1 MSVNGSARWRLVNVR
16 TTEHQRNLR
25 LERASHTATVVGS
38 SVLIVGGRRGSNQF
52 FADLLKFDTTSH
64 TWTVVCPAIPNG
76 FRARANHTAT
86 LVGGRQLWV
95 VSGSDKENVLDDVHV
110 LDVASMTWS
119 KPQIRGDA
127 ALLKRTAHSA
137 DLHPTDPSTILLF
150 GGYGHTSDA
159 VDATFRNDLVLL
171 RTASRTVER
180 LVTIVGPLPG
190 VVGAAGGGLVGVAP
204 PLPRA
209 YHSCTSLGGRLY
221 VYGGRTDAAVLEERQ
236 QLAVFD
242 AVAGAWVDPGHV
254 EGPMPLGRSS
264 HRAVA
269 LGNRLL
275 IHGGAAAG
283 DQADRLGD
291 VLTLLVDPKTGAL
304 AWSRMDEP
312 PPPATGSAAAA
323 KPHGRSAHTI
333 SLVGNHQLFVIAGYV
348 GSATGHSRY
357 TSDVYLLQLGTPAVE
372 PMPAMT
378 LPARAQAAQGLPQNA
393 PPGKRTPSPPGRRTV
408 QAAQPQPAAHPA
420 KKGQQ
425 QPSAAEGVT
434 VPAVRG
440 PPSPPRAASAMG
452 DTGQSA
458 GSRRTHAPPSPDGG
472 RSASPNAPSAVSR
485 LGTVAAGTAPPAA
498 QPPAITGR
506 EGMAAAGGVGVA
518 AAGGGGTGAYG
529 SAQREDMIDLTAD
542 QAPAAAEAASGK
554 SPARTPRRRG
564 LKADAAAG
572 PTMEGQWL
580 GGGRR
585 GRSGPSEAAVGQVQD
600 EEAGAGARPA
610 KRQATDE
617 AGAAAGGGRTVA
629 PSVAAA
635 APAAARAHR
644 QQQPAGAPL
653 QRASSA
659 SGAAVTGLR
668 QPEQSLPHP
677 LQQAQPHA
685 HQHPHPLGHSHG
697 ARHGSAPPGIGGAG
711 GGGAAAAGGGMHVTA
726 AASAR
731 VSQQQPGGA
740 GAGAAPAV
748 GLTWQTQTELCGLPP
763 GSGPDTAT
771 IAAAATAAATAAVAA
786 TTAAAAA
793 GGQQPQAPVGGS
805 APAAY
810 LHRPPS
816 PSHQPQVQ
824 AYPPPP
830 PHTVAHLGSNS
841 QNDLLNG
848 LLQQL
853 QRAQEENAELRRQ
866 LQDSA
871 TLTADL
877 ALARRNADAAL
888 ADRRANEQELAHAQ
902 SLLDAERTQAAALRQ
917 QLAAAQQAAT
927 AAAAQL
933 ADRERA
939 LRDAEAARQSEDR
952 ARQEERRI
960 QEDRCRAL
968 EAQHQRSAS
977 ELASL
982 RSALREEQLRR
993 GEELKERDREL
1004 SDLRTQLRTAASR
1017 NQDQESALRRAQ
1029 DERQR
1034 SERELAEA
1042 RDAHQQ
1048 IQRQLNDTTTEFT
1061 RYREKA
1067 QAEQVQASA
1076 RLANVEAE
1084 LRRTKDDLTHKETQY
1099 AAVVKAHTEAVEEA
1113 KGLREQLRVI
1123 TARLD
1128 AARQQCALLTTHQA
1142 TIVSALQAAQGASGA
1157 LDKALNGAAPAL
1169 G

>member
-25 LERASHTATVVGS
+25 LERASHSATVVGS
-38 SVLIVGGRRGSNQF
+38 SILIVGGRRGSNQF
-52 FADLLKFDTTSH
+52 FADLLKFDTASH

-110 LDVASMTWS
+110 LDVATMTWS

-127 ALLKRTAHSA
+127 ALLKRTAHAA
-137 DLHPTDPSTILLF
+137 DLHPTDPSSILLF
-150 GGYGHTSDA
+150 GGYGPTA
-159 VDATFRNDLVLL
+159 GAAEPTFLNDLVLL

-180 LVTIVGPLPG
+180 LVSIVGPLPG
-190 VVGAAGGGLVGVAP
+190 VVGAAGGGGLVGVAP

-221 VYGGRTDAAVLEERQ
+221 VYGGRTDAAVLEDRQ

-242 AVAGAWVDPGHV
+242 AGAGAWVEPGRV
-254 EGPMPLGRSS
+254 GGPMPLGRSS

-291 VLTLLVDPKTGAL
+291 VLTLMVDAQTGAL
-304 AWSRMDEP
+304 TWSRMDEP

-333 SLVGNHQLFVIAGYV
+333 SLVGSHHLFVIAGYV
-348 GSATGHSRY
+348 GSGSGQSRY
-357 TSDVYLLQLGTPAVE
+357 TSDVYLLQLGTPAAE
-372 PMPAMT
+372 PIPILT
-378 LPARAQAAQGLPQNA
+378 LPRAQTAQGSPQHA
-393 PPGKRTPSPPGRRTV
+393 AARKRTPSPPGRQT
-408 QAAQPQPAAHPA
+408 ALAAPAQPPAQPASKALA
-420 KKGQQ
+420 
-425 QPSAAEGVT
+425 QPSGAQDTA
-434 VPAVRG
+434 VPTPRA
-440 PPSPPRAASAMG
+440 PPSPPRATSAMG
-452 DTGQSA
+452 DTGHSA
-458 GSRRTHAPPSPDGG
+458 GGRRTPAPPSPDGG
-472 RSASPNAPSAVSR
+472 RSASPHAPSAVSR
-485 LGTVAAGTAPPAA
+485 LGTSAGPVAKAPPAA
-498 QPPAITGR
+498 QPPAAGR
-506 EGMAAAGGVGVA
+506 GVRAGAAAA
-518 AAGGGGTGAYG
+518 AGGGTGAYG
-529 SAQREDMIDLTAD
+529 DAEPEDMIDLTAE
-542 QAPAAAEAASGK
+542 QGAAAAAAK
-554 SPARTPRRRG
+554 SPARTPTRRRG
-564 LKADAAAG
+564 AKADATAG

-585 GRSGPSEAAVGQVQD
+585 GRSALAEAAAAGAQGQEQNT
-600 EEAGAGARPA
+600 EAGAGARPA
-610 KRQATDE
+610 KRQATE
-617 AGAAAGGGRTVA
+617 GAMAAAGEARAAAPGG
-629 PSVAAA
+629 AAA
-635 APAAARAHR
+635 APMATRA
-644 QQQPAGAPL
+644 QKQQPGASL

-659 SGAAVTGLR
+659 SGAAAAALA
-668 QPEQSLPHP
+668 QPEQSLLPHP
-677 LQQAQPHA
+677 LQQAQPQQQQQQQ
-685 HQHPHPLGHSHG
+685 QHPHPLGHGHG
-697 ARHGSAPPGIGGAG
+697 PRHGSAPPMVG
-711 GGGAAAAGGGMHVTA
+711 GGGGSAAAGGTHVAA

-731 VSQQQPGGA
+731 VPQQQPGGSAA
-740 GAGAAPAV
+740 GAPAV

-786 TTAAAAA
+786 TTAAAA
-793 GGQQPQAPVGGS
+793 GGQQPQGVAGGS

-810 LHRPPS
+810 AHRPPS

-824 AYPPPP
+824 AYPPPQ
-830 PHTVAHLGSNS
+830 TAAQLSSNS

-848 LLQQL
+848 LLQQM
-853 QRAQEENAELRRQ
+853 QRAQENTELRRQ

-871 TLTADL
+871 ALTADL
-877 ALARRNADAAL
+877 ALARRNADAAT
-888 ADRRANEQELAHAQ
+888 AERRAREQELAHAQ
-902 SLLDAERTQAAALRQ
+902 ASLDAERTQAAALRQ
-917 QLAAAQQAAT
+917 QLTAAQQAV
-927 AAAAQL
+927 AAATAQL

-939 LRDAEAARQSEDR
+939 LRDAEAARQSEER

-960 QEDRCRAL
+960 LEDRCRGL
-968 EAQHQRSAS
+968 EAQHQRAAS
-977 ELASL
+977 EVASL
-982 RSALREEQLRR
+982 RTAVREEQLRR

-1017 NQDQESALRRAQ
+1017 NQDQESALRRTQ

-1048 IQRQLNDTTTEFT
+1048 LQRQLNDTTTEFT
-1061 RYREKA
+1061 RFREKA
-1067 QAEQVQASA
+1067 QAEQAQASA

-1084 LRRTKDDLTHKETQY
+1084 LRRTKDDLAHKEAQY
-1099 AAVVKAHTEAVEEA
+1099 AAAVKAHAEAAEEA
-1113 KGLREQLRVI
+1113 KGQREQLRVL

-1157 LDKALNGAAPAL
+1157 LDKALSGAPPAL